1 MKSVIQAA
9 AVPVV
14 KEVLQKHTQSDVVD
28 KPFVD
33 SKGRYRYFVVHHGS
47 DNPQF
52 IMAGTGRLQS
62 NSYEKMAELTYI
74 QAEMQEMRDNGTQWI
89 FPVELYNNFPIG
101 RSIYGT
107 PNDPNVLLADRIING
122 EIFMPPALDKNTILS
137 DEAWEAY
144 KNGQLDTI
152 NTVLTG
158 FDSITDGLQKLSDN
172 LDHTKN
178 KEISKYFDTWKSVPS
193 ILTAVTATL
202 TAMKK
207 EVGMKMP
214 FTPVTEFMHK
224 PENCWEALMP
234 VYQSAA

>member
-1 MKSVIQAA
+1 MANLKLSRSNSQAITKALKEKCKKIISDKTTMKSVIQAA

-62 NSYEKMAELTYI
+62 NSYKKMAELTYI
-74 QAEMQEMRDNGTQWI
+74 QAEMQDMRDNGTQWI

-107 PNDPNVLLADRIING
+107 PNDPNVLLADRIIKG

-144 KNGQLDTI
+144 KNGQLGENRYEERNFYNDALNEMMSSETKAKI
-152 NTVLTG
+152 
-158 FDSITDGLQKLSDN
+158 ITNVQI
-172 LDHTKN
+172 
-178 KEISKYFDTWKSVPS
+178 EI
-193 ILTAVTATL
+193 
-202 TAMKK
+202 MKRIK
-207 EVGMKMP
+207 K
-214 FTPVTEFMHK
+214 
-224 PENCWEALMP
+224 
-234 VYQSAA
+234 Q